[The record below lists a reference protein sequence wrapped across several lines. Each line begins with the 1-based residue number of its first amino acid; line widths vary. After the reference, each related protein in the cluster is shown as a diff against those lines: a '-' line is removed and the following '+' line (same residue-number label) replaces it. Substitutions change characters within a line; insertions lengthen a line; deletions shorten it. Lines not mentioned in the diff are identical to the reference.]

1 MPRYKNRA
9 VRSVFVTMGV
19 VRSAFV
25 TMGVVRSAFV
35 TMGVVRSVFVTMGI
49 VRSLK
54 TIFRIYPHTSPHTSL
69 SIECIFTNSSLQT
82 LLQLFATRA
91 KGPHVRGVPQ
101 TLVFLPKH

>member
-1 MPRYKNRA
+1 MPRYKNR
-9 VRSVFVTMGV
+9 V

-54 TIFRIYPHTSPHTSL
+54 TIFRIYPHTSPHTSYP
-69 SIECIFTNSSLQT
+69 IECVFANSSLQT

-91 KGPHVRGVPQ
+91 KGPHVRGVTQ
-101 TLVFLPKH
+101 TLITYIYQMESEMCT